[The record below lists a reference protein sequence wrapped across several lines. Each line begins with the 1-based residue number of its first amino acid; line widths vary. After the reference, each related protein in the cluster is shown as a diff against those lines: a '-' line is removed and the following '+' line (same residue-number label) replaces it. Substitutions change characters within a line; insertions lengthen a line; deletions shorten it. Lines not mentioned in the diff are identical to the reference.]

1 MDKISLQLTVYFE
14 NPFWMGMFELVDQ
27 SQLQVSRIIF
37 GKEPMNEDILQA
49 IYNQFCQSKLSPV
62 VEVKNKP
69 KHISY
74 KRLQRDVK
82 KQLQQQGVGT
92 KSQIAL
98 KMQYEVSKQEHLVER
113 KKRLEKEKQMK
124 FALKQQKKKEKH
136 RGH

>member
-49 IYNQFCQSKLSPV
+49 IYNQFCQLKLSPA

-124 FALKQQKKKEKH
+124 FVLKQQKKKEKH

>member
-1 MDKISLQLTVYFE
+1 MKS
-14 NPFWMGMFELVDQ
+14 
-27 SQLQVSRIIF
+27 
-37 GKEPMNEDILQA
+37 
-49 IYNQFCQSKLSPV
+49 
-62 VEVKNKP
+62 NKP

-82 KQLQQQGVGT
+82 KQLQQGVGT

-124 FALKQQKKKEKH
+124 FVLKQQKKKEKH
-136 RGH
+136 RDISSLCFLINKIVIYDS